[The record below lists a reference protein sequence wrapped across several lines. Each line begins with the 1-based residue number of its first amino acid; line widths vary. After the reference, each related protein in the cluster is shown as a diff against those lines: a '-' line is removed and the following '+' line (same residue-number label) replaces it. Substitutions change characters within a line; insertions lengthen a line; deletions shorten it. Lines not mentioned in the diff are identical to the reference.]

1 MSLDDIKRRGNHS
14 SQTPS
19 SSPSSGV
26 HNQPLIIHTLR
37 RDLHEA
43 SFRGLI
49 RREMHSSKRR
59 IHQHSG
65 PIRRIERSKPFLTHY
80 PLHTVPNP
88 LVPTVP
94 QLQPLLHH
102 VHRRQHRVA
111 GHGGADAR
119 RRVCRRVAA
128 GVPLGEF
135 LLAGFVD
142 GEVDG
147 VGGPSAEAHGA
158 DAAVEGRRAFRLENG
173 LEGVT
178 DRYGFDGAGAYGLH
192 AGLDGVNGEHGHV
205 LDAAR
210 DGSGDHE
217 LPEVEAVVS

>member
-1 MSLDDIKRRGNHS
+1 
-14 SQTPS
+14 
-19 SSPSSGV
+19 V
-26 HNQPLIIHTLR
+26 HNQSLIIHTLR
-37 RDLHEA
+37 RDLQEA
-43 SFRGLI
+43 AFRGLI
-49 RREMHSSKRR
+49 RREMHGSERR
-59 IHQHSG
+59 VHQNSG
-65 PIRRIERSKPFLTHY
+65 PIRRIERPKPLLTHD
-80 PLHTVPNP
+80 PLHAVPNP
-88 LVPTVP
+88 LVATVP

-102 VHRRQHRVA
+102 VHRREHRVT
-111 GHGGADAR
+111 GHGGADAGRSVR
-119 RRVCRRVAA
+119 RGVAGA
-128 GVPLGEF
+128 ALGEF
-135 LLAGFVD
+135 LLAGLVD

-147 VGGPSAEAHGA
+147 VGGPGAEAHST
-158 DAAVEGRRAFRLENG
+158 DATVEGRRALRLENG